1 MSRAAAPISKAAVPR
16 ISIWWMAFG
25 YFASYWPY
33 SALVKAISDGLLP
46 GQNGRVDGM
55 ALQPA
60 QVAASLVSM
69 FVFITWI
76 GWWKY
81 PRKVSFLGTRLPF
94 PTLWTALSGVCT
106 ATVIITTNLAYSF
119 QGVSIVFVMLLMRGG
134 VLILGPIVDAITGRR
149 VRWFSAAGMLLSL
162 AALLVAFTERGGY
175 DITLLCAIDVAAYLL
190 AYFIRFQ
197 FMSRIAKSDD
207 ASMNIRY
214 FVEEQ
219 MVATPFLMLVLGLVG
234 LAGTGPMA
242 DQVRAGFSEVPSSS
256 VFLFVVLAGIFSQG
270 TGIFGTLIF
279 LDKRENTFCI
289 PVNRSSSVLAGL
301 LASITL
307 ALLLGKRMP
316 SAHEILG
323 ASLVIAAIL
332 VLSLSPIVAKRRLAR
347 RTSGAETA

>member
-46 GQNGRVDGM
+46 GQSGRVDGM
-55 ALQPA
+55 SLQPV
-60 QVAASLVSM
+60 QVAGSLISM

-81 PRKVSFLGTRLPF
+81 PRKVSFLGRSLPF

-106 ATVIITTNLAYSF
+106 ATVIITTNLAYTF

-134 VLILGPIVDAITGRR
+134 VLILGPIVDAITGRK
-149 VRWFSAAGMLLSL
+149 VRWFSAVGMFLSL
-162 AALLVAFTERGGY
+162 AALLVAFAERGGY

-207 ASMNIRY
+207 TSMNIRY

-219 MVATPFLMLVLGLVG
+219 MVATPFLMLVLALVG

-256 VFLFVVLAGIFSQG
+256 AFLFVVLAGIFSQG

-323 ASLVIAAIL
+323 ASLVIVAIL
-332 VLSLSPIVAKRRLAR
+332 FLSLPPILAKRRLAR
-347 RTSGAETA
+347 RAPGAETA